1 MTEKLK
7 RRISDNKKLK
17 KSYENLEFLLSE
29 INKKEISNDL
39 VIVFNQK
46 VSEIND
52 FEGEDKK
59 LIGLIN
65 RTHSELLVLLKTR
78 LGIIKRG
85 YYENNWQAIGISFG
99 LLIGAV
105 IYALTEKPIYIP
117 LGLPIGMSIGMVIG
131 MIKDKKVKNEN
142 RQIRIDEY

>member
-78 LGIIKRG
+78 
-85 YYENNWQAIGISFG
+85 
-99 LLIGAV
+99 
-105 IYALTEKPIYIP
+105 
-117 LGLPIGMSIGMVIG
+117 
-131 MIKDKKVKNEN
+131 
-142 RQIRIDEY
+142 